1 MARLL
6 AQLIHST
13 IVFLAMYLVVWHAW
27 RINQHTL
34 KLAQLVREQEQ
45 FRRDEDQKRKTKR
58 TKTRE
63 MGKKVDRAQLM

>member
-1 MARLL
+1 LYINDQYFEFFTSFNVGMARLL

-34 KLAQLVREQEQ
+34 KLA
-45 FRRDEDQKRKTKR
+45 
-58 TKTRE
+58 
-63 MGKKVDRAQLM
+63 